1 MLIHL
6 RLHHIILYIIADHTL
21 AYIMSYWMTL
31 CCIIYFSLILGNAN
45 FSND

>member
-21 AYIMSYWMTL
+21 AYWMTL